1 MPVTRFGRFTV
12 QSELGRGAMGVV
24 YKGMHPG
31 LGVPVAVKVLGES
44 FSGDPNFRLRFQREA
59 EAIAALNHPGIVRVY
74 DFDEHEGSLFIVME
88 YVEGR
93 SLRSY
98 LQEYVRF
105 NIDTSLDLIQ
115 QLLSAVGAAHQR
127 WIVHRDLK
135 PENVLVNAQGKT
147 KILDF
152 GVSKLVDDHS
162 SLTAEGS
169 MVGTPYYMS
178 PEQVRAEDVDRRSDI
193 YALGCM
199 FYELMH
205 GEPPFTGTMASVLHA
220 QVYDRPRASA
230 AIPPPLMATIW
241 KATDKDPGQRYP
253 TCEEFAGA
261 LLVLQQPAPQVPSQ
275 PPTPA
280 APPPS
285 HSPAQKIKLPKGLH
299 LPGHDRSAE
308 EDLIEA
314 ADGRKA
320 RLGGCWH
327 TGCTANEGWA
337 CTYVDASKRQC
348 ETWWCKQHVD
358 WVEDRPFCPRHANA
372 VRALAVTAGT
382 IREIK
387 HLPAVDD
394 RALPLAALV
403 GEDVNKDFT
412 ELLRR
417 RHQGRKDIR
426 IAVDPTVRQ
435 HFLNR
440 TELAWERSW
449 AALKQNEYVNRIAV
463 RVTTTHPDTVQ
474 LVIDNA
480 AVWSAVPDW
489 ITRHREGDKPDPAD
503 RARFRNQLVE
513 VLLDRLDRAPA
524 MPHSN
529 GSTTRRTVTGESAP
543 QVSASLLEGMLL
555 RLCATATK
563 LTGYELAEGLALPFL
578 AAEQAIGSLV
588 TQEYL
593 APLGLSG
600 DRGPWLQRPL
610 PERMAYAI
618 TNRGRARSDEIGAA
632 GTRYVGPAPVSLQEY
647 QLEVTKATRTA
658 PLDEGRV
665 AAALEGIELVPGVTE
680 SIRAA
685 VNSRSSIFIYGAP
698 GNGKTTL
705 ARRLVDL
712 LGAPIL
718 VPYAIDLGGGDIL
731 RVFDPSAHRP
741 EGPQPADR
749 RWRMVARP
757 LVQVGG
763 EFQIEMLDPTWEA
776 GSRTYE
782 APLQVKANGGVLL
795 IDDLGRQ
802 RVKPKEILDRLILPM
817 EQGID
822 FMNLLASGRKV
833 ELPFA
838 AQLALS
844 TNLKPGDLLDEAYIR
859 RLAYKILMPDPTWEM
874 FGRIFDRERQRL
886 RLPEDATVLAYLKE
900 LYGGRSLRG
909 NHPRD
914 LLERVTDMAA
924 ARGVQASLDQSLVEA
939 AWGSLFLAAS

>member
-1 MPVTRFGRFTV
+1 MPVSRFGRFTV

-24 YKGMHPG
+24 YKGTHPG
-31 LGVPVAVKVLGES
+31 LGVPVAIKVLADT
-44 FSGDPNFRLRFQREA
+44 FSKDPSFRLRFQREA

-74 DFDEHEGSLFIVME
+74 DFDEHDGALFIVME

-105 NIDTSLDLIQ
+105 NVDTSFDLIQ

-152 GVSKLVDDHS
+152 GVSKLVDDRAH
-162 SLTAEGS
+162 LTATGS

-178 PEQVRAEDVDRRSDI
+178 PEQVRAEDVDRRADV

-199 FYELMH
+199 LYELLH
-205 GEPPFTGTMASVLHA
+205 GEPPFTGTMAAVLHA

-230 AIPPPLMATIW
+230 AIPPPLMQVIW
-241 KATDKDPGQRYP
+241 KATEKLLDARYQS
-253 TCEEFAGA
+253 CEEFAGA
-261 LLVLQQPAPQVPSQ
+261 LLAQPKPAEAPPDPPAPQA
-275 PPTPA
+275 PPATHSPAHKIHLPKLRLPTQAPDGA
-280 APPPS
+280 APP
-285 HSPAQKIKLPKGLH
+285 
-299 LPGHDRSAE
+299 
-308 EDLIEA
+308 

-320 RLGGCWH
+320 RIGGCWH
-327 TGCTANEGWA
+327 TDCSAKEGWA
-337 CTYVDASKRQC
+337 CTYVDAMKRQC
-348 ETWWCKQHVD
+348 ETWWCKQHVQ
-358 WVEDRPFCPRHANA
+358 WVEDRPFCPRHASA
-372 VRALAVTAGT
+372 VRALAITAGT

-387 HLPAVDD
+387 HLPNVDD

-403 GEDVNKDFT
+403 GEDVSRDVT
-412 ELLRR
+412 EILRR
-417 RHQGRKDIR
+417 RYEGRKDVR
-426 IAVDPTVRQ
+426 IAADPTVRQ

-440 TELAWERSW
+440 TDLAWERSW
-449 AALKQNEYVNRIAV
+449 AALKQNGYLSRVAM
-463 RVTTTHPDTVQ
+463 RVTTAQPDTVQ
-474 LVIDNA
+474 LVIDNGV
-480 AVWSAVPDW
+480 VWSAVPDW
-489 ITRHREGDKPDPAD
+489 ITRHREGDQADPAD
-503 RARFRNQLVE
+503 RARFRNQLIQ
-513 VLLDRLDRAPA
+513 VLLDRLDRQASYSTGEHVNGQRAAQSTTPPPDVAPA
-524 MPHSN
+524 
-529 GSTTRRTVTGESAP
+529 
-543 QVSASLLEGMLL
+543 LLEGMLL
-555 RLCATATK
+555 RVAATTTK
-563 LTGYELAEGLALPFL
+563 LTGYELADALALPFD
-578 AAEQAIGSLV
+578 AVGRAVDSLV
-588 TQEYL
+588 AQEYL
-593 APLGLSG
+593 SPLGISA
-600 DRGPWLQRPL
+600 DRGPWNSRPI

-618 TNRGRARSDEIGAA
+618 TNKGRARSDEIGAA

-647 QLEVTKATRTA
+647 QVATAAATRPPA
-658 PLDEGRV
+658 LDDGRV
-665 AAALEGIELVPGVTE
+665 QEALSGIELVPGVTE

-712 LGAPIL
+712 LGGTML
-718 VPYAIDLGGGDIL
+718 VPYAIDLGGGEIL

-741 EGPQPADR
+741 EGAQPADR
-749 RWRMVARP
+749 RWRQIARP

-763 EFQIEMLDPTWEA
+763 EFQVEMLDPTWEP

-802 RVKPKEILDRLILPM
+802 RAQPKEILDRLILPL
-817 EQGID
+817 EQGVD
-822 FMNLLASGRKV
+822 FMNLLTTGRKV

-859 RLAYKILMPDPTWEM
+859 RLSYKILMPDPTWEM
-874 FGRIFDRERQRL
+874 FTRIFERERERL
-886 RLPEDATVLAYLKE
+886 GLPQNPAILPHLRM
-900 LYGGRSLRG
+900 LYGGRPVRG
-909 NHPRD
+909 NHARD
-914 LLERVTDMAA
+914 LLERVTDVAA
-924 ARGVQASLDQSLVEA
+924 ARGARASLETELVEA
-939 AWGSLFLAAS
+939 AWGSLFVAT

>member
-12 QSELGRGAMGVV
+12 QAELGRGAMGVV
-24 YKGMHPG
+24 YKGAHPG
-31 LGVPVAVKVLGES
+31 LGVPVAIKVLAET
-44 FSGDPNFRLRFQREA
+44 FSKDASFRLRFQREA

-98 LQEYVRF
+98 LHEYVRF
-105 NIDTSLDLIQ
+105 NVDTSLDLIQ
-115 QLLSAVGAAHQR
+115 QLLGAVGIAHQR

-152 GVSKLVDDHS
+152 GVSKLVDDRVN
-162 SLTAEGS
+162 LTATGS

-178 PEQVRAEDVDRRSDI
+178 PEQVRAEDVDRRADV

-199 FYELMH
+199 LYELLH
-205 GEPPFTGTMASVLHA
+205 GEPPFTGTMAAVLHS

-230 AIPPPLMATIW
+230 AIPPALMNVIWQATE
-241 KATDKDPGQRYP
+241 KSLEVRYQS
-253 TCEEFAGA
+253 CEEFAGA
-261 LLVLQQPAPQVPSQ
+261 LLALPHVADAPPDPPAP
-275 PPTPA
+275 A
-280 APPPS
+280 EPPPS
-285 HSPAQKIKLPKGLH
+285 HSPAMKIRMPQLRLTKIGDDKSLAG
-299 LPGHDRSAE
+299 
-308 EDLIEA
+308 A
-314 ADGRKA
+314 ADGRKV
-320 RLGGCWH
+320 RIGGCWH
-327 TGCTANEGWA
+327 TGCAAKEGWA
-337 CTYVDASKRQC
+337 CTYVDSMKRQC
-348 ETWWCKQHVD
+348 ETWWCKEHVE
-358 WVEDRPFCPRHANA
+358 WVEDRPFCPRHANS

-387 HLPAVDD
+387 HLPNVDD

-403 GEDVNKDFT
+403 AEDVTRDVT
-412 ELLRR
+412 EVLRR
-417 RHQGRKDIR
+417 RHEGRKDVR

-449 AALKQNEYVNRIAV
+449 AALKQTSYLNRVAL
-463 RVTTTHPDTVQ
+463 RVTTAQPDTVQ
-474 LVIDNA
+474 LVIDNGV
-480 AVWSAVPDW
+480 VWSAVPDW
-489 ITRHREGDKPDPAD
+489 ITRHREGDRPDPAD
-503 RARFRNQLVE
+503 RARFRNQLIQ
-513 VLLDRLDRAPA
+513 VLLDRLDRQLSFDTSHPGVDGTRKTQAGGPPPDIAPA
-524 MPHSN
+524 
-529 GSTTRRTVTGESAP
+529 
-543 QVSASLLEGMLL
+543 LLEGMLL
-555 RLCATATK
+555 RLAAASTK
-563 LTGYELAEGLALPFL
+563 LTGYELADGLALPF
-578 AAEQAIGSLV
+578 ASVERAVDSLV
-588 TQEYL
+588 TQEFL
-593 APLGLSG
+593 SALGISA
-600 DRGPWLQRPL
+600 DRGPWNSRPI

-618 TNRGRARSDEIGAA
+618 TNRGRLRSDEIGAA

-647 QLEVTKATRTA
+647 QVVLSAATRTP
-658 PLDEGRV
+658 PLDEQRV
-665 AAALEGIELVPGVTE
+665 TAALQGIELVPGVAE
-680 SIRAA
+680 AIRAA

-718 VPYAIDLGGGDIL
+718 VPYAIDLGGGDL
-731 RVFDPSAHRP
+731 MRVFDPSAHRP
-741 EGPQPADR
+741 EGPQPPDR
-749 RWRMVARP
+749 RWRLVARP

-763 EFQIEMLDPTWEA
+763 EFQVEMLDPTWEG

-802 RVKPKEILDRLILPM
+802 KAKPKEILDRLILPL
-817 EQGID
+817 EQGVD
-822 FMNLLASGRKV
+822 FMNLLTSGRKIEV
-833 ELPFA
+833 PFA

-859 RLAYKILMPDPTWEM
+859 RLSYKVHMPDPSWEM
-874 FGRIFDRERQRL
+874 FERIFERERDRL
-886 RLPEDATVLAYLKE
+886 NLPDNPAILPHLRA
-900 LYGGRSLRG
+900 LYGGRPVRG

-914 LLERVTDMAA
+914 LLERVTDVAA
-924 ARGVQASLDQSLVEA
+924 ARGVKATLDPDLVES
-939 AWGSLFLAAS
+939 AWGSLFLAAT